1 MRIALIAAVA
11 ENGVIG
17 RGNALPWQLPEDLRR
32 FRRITLGKPLVMGRR
47 THESIGRVLSGRANI
62 VITSSRDWHPADIL
76 VAHSITDALALA
88 QTAADTGDADEIM
101 VIGGEQIYRQTLA
114 MAHRLYLTRIAAVVA
129 GDAFFPAI
137 ENAQWRESQRE
148 AGVSPASG
156 LSYDFVV
163 LDRRSG

>member
-17 RGNALPWQLPEDLRR
+17 RGNALPWRLPEDLRR
-32 FRRITLGKPLVMGRR
+32 FKRITLGKPLVMGRR
-47 THESIGRVLSGRANI
+47 THESIGRVLPGRANI
-62 VITSSRDWHPADIL
+62 VVTSNRDWRPADLL

-88 QTAADTGDADEIM
+88 QTATGDADEIM

-114 MAHRLYLTRIAAVVA
+114 MAHRLYLTRIAAVVD

-148 AGVSPASG
+148 AGVSSASG
-156 LSYDFVV
+156 LSYDFIV
-163 LDRRSG
+163 LDRRSD